1 MAKVVRAADPDA
13 SVPAA
18 VLEAT
23 RALLRVTTAS
33 EARLI
38 GEELVRRLGGEL
50 ATSETESRSVIPAD
64 LSFGDGAPVLAA
76 ARAGSAARSLIER
89 YLTAYLLDASF
100 VLELNLRGE
109 RLAEFASIDSL
120 TGVLNR
126 RMIDRAL
133 GRLVGGD
140 TVILM
145 DLDHF
150 KHVNDEFGH
159 AAGDDVLRAFSSVLG
174 NAGRS
179 GDVVV
184 GRFGGEEFVAVLD
197 APGNGPDVFL
207 ERFRRD
213 WLAARPLP
221 VTFSAGI
228 ARSVGDPDETI
239 GLADEALYRAKK
251 AGRDQWC
258 WATSAGPLTAAA
270 AAEYVQP
277 YLADAVAGRRRP
289 AVRLAINLLDNR
301 VALDLIVENLLAV
314 AQHMVGDRW
323 QRNELTAADEHLAT
337 GVAAAVMDALSG
349 ETQTP
354 HGAGLTVVTCAEGDW
369 HSLAAQ
375 MFGVSLR
382 SHGVGVTVL
391 GASTPTDVVAEFL
404 DRSGGDS
411 LAISC
416 SMPIFFPGARRLA
429 DAAHQQGIPV
439 IMGGRAFGTDARR
452 AMRLGADAWALSAR
466 EAAVILA
473 TWKANPPAID
483 AAPTPVDP
491 PQMHL
496 IEEAHALTLAALP
509 GPAAVHP
516 PLADYDERQ
525 MGRMREYLAYLVQ
538 FLGAAQMVE
547 DPTVFTEFLV
557 WLRDFLECRGV
568 PANTLV
574 AGLQALHPVV
584 EKVVPDAARLLDR
597 GHQMLV
603 DNPAATSRCA
613 TSRGPTPSGQRPN
626 ATQRDDDPRFCAV
639 AAHRKD
645 NRDGFATSRPHPPA
659 NSGR

>member
-38 GEELVRRLGGEL
+38 GEELVRRGGEL

-89 YLTAYLLDASF
+89 YLTAYLLDASY

-133 GRLVGGD
+133 GRLAGGD

-159 AAGDDVLRAFSSVLG
+159 AAGDDVLRAFGSVLG
-174 NAGRS
+174 SAGRAGRG
-179 GDVVV
+179 GDVV

-270 AAEYVQP
+270 AAEYLQP
-277 YLADAVAGRRRP
+277 YLEDAVAGRRRP

-301 VALDLIVENLLAV
+301 VALDLP
-314 AQHMVGDRW
+314 
-323 QRNELTAADEHLAT
+323 EHRPQPARPRR
-337 GVAAAVMDALSG
+337 A
-349 ETQTP
+349 
-354 HGAGLTVVTCAEGDW
+354 CR
-369 HSLAAQ
+369 
-375 MFGVSLR
+375 LR
-382 SHGVGVTVL
+382 KRH
-391 GASTPTDVVAEFL
+391 
-404 DRSGGDS
+404 RS
-411 LAISC
+411 
-416 SMPIFFPGARRLA
+416 RRL
-429 DAAHQQGIPV
+429 
-439 IMGGRAFGTDARR
+439 
-452 AMRLGADAWALSAR
+452 
-466 EAAVILA
+466 
-473 TWKANPPAID
+473 
-483 AAPTPVDP
+483 
-491 PQMHL
+491 
-496 IEEAHALTLAALP
+496 
-509 GPAAVHP
+509 
-516 PLADYDERQ
+516 
-525 MGRMREYLAYLVQ
+525 
-538 FLGAAQMVE
+538 
-547 DPTVFTEFLV
+547 
-557 WLRDFLECRGV
+557 
-568 PANTLV
+568 
-574 AGLQALHPVV
+574 
-584 EKVVPDAARLLDR
+584 
-597 GHQMLV
+597 
-603 DNPAATSRCA
+603 
-613 TSRGPTPSGQRPN
+613 
-626 ATQRDDDPRFCAV
+626 
-639 AAHRKD
+639 
-645 NRDGFATSRPHPPA
+645 
-659 NSGR
+659 

>member
-13 SVPAA
+13 SVPVA

-33 EARLI
+33 EARLL

-50 ATSETESRSVIPAD
+50 ATPETESRSVIPAD

-76 ARAGSAARSLIER
+76 AQAGSAARSLIER
-89 YLTAYLLDASF
+89 YLTAYLLDASYA
-100 VLELNLRGE
+100 LELNLRGE

-120 TGVLNR
+120 TGLLNR
-126 RMIDRAL
+126 RMLDRAL
-133 GRLVGGD
+133 GRLAGKD
-140 TVILM
+140 TVILL

-159 AAGDDVLRAFSSVLG
+159 AAGDDVLRAFGRALRS
-174 NAGRS
+174 AGRGS
-179 GDVVV
+179 EVI
-184 GRFGGEEFVAVLD
+184 GRFGGDEFVGVLD

-221 VTFSAGI
+221 VTFSAGV

-258 WATSAGPLTAAA
+258 WSTSAKPLTTAAPT
-270 AAEYVQP
+270 EYVQP
-277 YLADAVAGRRRP
+277 YLKYAVAGRRRP
-289 AVRLAINLLDNR
+289 AVRLVSNLLDNR
-301 VALDLIVENLLAV
+301 VTLGLIVEDLLAA
-314 AQHMVGDRW
+314 AQHVVGDRW

-354 HGAGLTVVTCAEGDW
+354 HGAGLTVITCAEGDW

-509 GPAAVHP
+509 GLAAVHP

-525 MGRMREYLAYLVQ
+525 MDRMREYLAYLVQ

-557 WLRDFLECRGV
+557 WLRDLLECRGV
-568 PANTLV
+568 PADTLV

-626 ATQRDDDPRFCAV
+626 ATQRDDDPRFCVV

-645 NRDGFATSRPHPPA
+645 NRDGIATSRPHPPA